1 MGVDK
6 LNFSILESGFLPN
19 KISTLLSNEFDDV
32 EYIAKNLPKILANNQ
47 IESEVLNLETEK
59 NISNLSI
66 DELERAMLLYSYIGH
81 GYIWGGTSI
90 EKVIP
95 KNISKTWYKI
105 SQKLDRPPILSYAS
119 YALNN
124 WKLQDVNKPFDLEN
138 IRILQNFL
146 GGMDEDWFIMI
157 HIAIEHEAKEILN
170 NLKIYYLD
178 KNEDQSYLENALV
191 SIKKINQI
199 MNRMPEKCDPFIYY
213 NRVRPYIFGW
223 KNNPATPNGVIYE
236 DVQEYGGNPQLFR
249 GETGAQSSIVPSLD
263 ALLGVTHSNDPL
275 KEYLDE
281 MRLYMPK
288 EHRNLLNDLDQWSEN
303 NRSNSITEDS
313 SVVLSDEIIKEVHA
327 FRNKHLEYA
336 RIYIHEQSLSNQNNS
351 NVVGT
356 GGTPFMK
363 YLDKHLQETVS
374 SND

>member
-32 EYIAKNLPKILANNQ
+32 EHIAKNLPKILANNQ
-47 IESEVLNLETEK
+47 IEYEVLNLETEK
-59 NISNLSI
+59 DISNLSI

-170 NLKIYYLD
+170 NLKTYYLD

-236 DVQEYGGNPQLFR
+236 GVEEYGGNPQLFR
-249 GETGAQSSIVPSLD
+249 GETGAQSSIVPALD

-303 NRSNSITEDS
+303 NRSKSIREDS
-313 SVVLSDEIIKEVHA
+313 SVLLSDEIIKEVHA

-363 YLDKHLQETVS
+363 YLDKHLQETVP

>member
-32 EYIAKNLPKILANNQ
+32 EHIAKNLPKILANNQ
-47 IESEVLNLETEK
+47 IEYEVLNLETEK

-170 NLKIYYLD
+170 NLKTYYLD
-178 KNEDQSYLENALV
+178 KSEDQSYLENALV

-236 DVQEYGGNPQLFR
+236 GVEEYGGTPQLFR
-249 GETGAQSSIVPSLD
+249 GETGAQSSIVPALD

-363 YLDKHLQETVS
+363 YLDKHLQETVP

>member
-32 EYIAKNLPKILANNQ
+32 EHIAKNLPKILANNQ
-47 IESEVLNLETEK
+47 IENEVLNLETEK

-170 NLKIYYLD
+170 NLKTYYLD
-178 KNEDQSYLENALV
+178 QNEDQSYLENALV

-236 DVQEYGGNPQLFR
+236 GVEEYGGTPQLFR
-249 GETGAQSSIVPSLD
+249 GETGAQSSIVPALD

-303 NRSNSITEDS
+303 NRSKSIREDS

-363 YLDKHLQETVS
+363 YLDKHLQETVP

>member
-1 MGVDK
+1 MGVDR

-19 KISTLLSNEFDDV
+19 KISSLLSNEFDDV
-32 EYIAKNLPKILANNQ
+32 EHIAKNLPKILANNQ
-47 IESEVLNLETEK
+47 IEDELLNLETEK
-59 NISNLSI
+59 DISNLSI

-170 NLKIYYLD
+170 NLKTYYLD

-236 DVQEYGGNPQLFR
+236 GVEEYGGNPQLFR
-249 GETGAQSSIVPSLD
+249 GETGAQSSIVPALD

-281 MRLYMPK
+281 MRLYMPE

-303 NRSNSITEDS
+303 NRSKSIREDS
-313 SVVLSDEIIKEVHA
+313 SVLLSDEIIKEVHT

-363 YLDKHLQETVS
+363 YLDKHLQETVP

>member
-19 KISTLLSNEFDDV
+19 KISTLLSNEFDDI
-32 EYIAKNLPKILANNQ
+32 EHIAKNLSKILANNQ
-47 IESEVLNLETEK
+47 IEYEVLNLETEK
-59 NISNLSI
+59 DISNLSI

-170 NLKIYYLD
+170 NLKTYYLD

-236 DVQEYGGNPQLFR
+236 GVEEYGGTPQLFR
-249 GETGAQSSIVPSLD
+249 GETGAQSSIVPALD

-303 NRSNSITEDS
+303 NRSNSVTEDS

-363 YLDKHLQETVS
+363 YLDKHLQETVP

>member
-1 MGVDK
+1 MDR

-32 EYIAKNLPKILANNQ
+32 EHIAKNLPKILANNQ

-170 NLKIYYLD
+170 NLKTYYLD

-236 DVQEYGGNPQLFR
+236 GVEEYGGTPQLFR
-249 GETGAQSSIVPSLD
+249 GETGAQSSIVPALD

-303 NRSNSITEDS
+303 NRSKSIREDS
-313 SVVLSDEIIKEVHA
+313 SVLLSDEIIKEVHA

-363 YLDKHLQETVS
+363 YLDKHLQETVP

>member
-1 MGVDK
+1 MDR

-32 EYIAKNLPKILANNQ
+32 EHIAKNLPKILANNQ
-47 IESEVLNLETEK
+47 IEYEVLNLETEK
-59 NISNLSI
+59 DISNLSI

-157 HIAIEHEAKEILN
+157 HIAIEHEAKKILN
-170 NLKIYYLD
+170 NLKTYYLD

-236 DVQEYGGNPQLFR
+236 GVEEYGGNPQLFR
-249 GETGAQSSIVPSLD
+249 GETGAQSSIVPALD

-303 NRSNSITEDS
+303 NRSNSTTEDS
-313 SVVLSDEIIKEVHA
+313 SVVLSDEIINEVHA

-363 YLDKHLQETVS
+363 YLDKHLQETVP

>member
-32 EYIAKNLPKILANNQ
+32 EHIAKNLPKILANNQ
-47 IESEVLNLETEK
+47 IEYEVLNLETEK
-59 NISNLSI
+59 DISNLSI

-146 GGMDEDWFIMI
+146 GGIDEDWFIMI

-170 NLKIYYLD
+170 NLKTYYLD

-236 DVQEYGGNPQLFR
+236 GVEEYGGTPQLFR
-249 GETGAQSSIVPSLD
+249 GETGAQSSIVPALD

-288 EHRNLLNDLDQWSEN
+288 EHRNLLNDLDQWCEN
-303 NRSNSITEDS
+303 NRSNSVTEDS

-363 YLDKHLQETVS
+363 YLDKHLQETVP

>member
-32 EYIAKNLPKILANNQ
+32 EHIAKNLPKILANNQ
-47 IESEVLNLETEK
+47 IKDEVLNLETE
-59 NISNLSI
+59 NDISNLSI

-146 GGMDEDWFIMI
+146 GGIDEDWFIMI

-170 NLKIYYLD
+170 NLKTYYLD
-178 KNEDQSYLENALV
+178 KNKDQSYLENALV

-236 DVQEYGGNPQLFR
+236 GVEEYGGTPQLFR
-249 GETGAQSSIVPSLD
+249 GETGAQSSIVPALD

-363 YLDKHLQETVS
+363 YLDKHLQETVP

>member
-32 EYIAKNLPKILANNQ
+32 EHIAKNLPKILANNQ

-170 NLKIYYLD
+170 NLKTYYLD

-236 DVQEYGGNPQLFR
+236 GVEEYGGTPQLFR
-249 GETGAQSSIVPSLD
+249 GETGAQSSIVPALD

-303 NRSNSITEDS
+303 NRSNSVTEDS

-336 RIYIHEQSLSNQNNS
+336 KIYIHEQSLSNQNNS

-363 YLDKHLQETVS
+363 YLDKHLQETVP

>member
-1 MGVDK
+1 MDR
-6 LNFSILESGFLPN
+6 LNFSILEIGFLPN

-32 EYIAKNLPKILANNQ
+32 EHIAKNLPKILANNQ
-47 IESEVLNLETEK
+47 IEYEVLNLETEK
-59 NISNLSI
+59 DISNLSI

-170 NLKIYYLD
+170 NLKTYYLD

-199 MNRMPEKCDPFIYY
+199 MNRMPENCDPFIYY

-223 KNNPATPNGVIYE
+223 KNNPDTPNGVIYE
-236 DVQEYGGNPQLFR
+236 GVEEYGGTPQLFR
-249 GETGAQSSIVPSLD
+249 GETGAQSSIVPALD

-303 NRSNSITEDS
+303 NRSKSIREDS
-313 SVVLSDEIIKEVHA
+313 SVLLSDEIIKEVHA

-363 YLDKHLQETVS
+363 YLDKHLQETVP

>member
-32 EYIAKNLPKILANNQ
+32 EHIAKNLPKILANNQ
-47 IESEVLNLETEK
+47 IEYEVLNLETEK
-59 NISNLSI
+59 DISNLSI

-157 HIAIEHEAKEILN
+157 HIAIEYEAKEILN
-170 NLKIYYLD
+170 NLKTYYLD

-236 DVQEYGGNPQLFR
+236 GVEEYGGTPQLFR
-249 GETGAQSSIVPSLD
+249 GETGAQSSIVPALD

-363 YLDKHLQETVS
+363 YLDKHLQETVP

>member
-170 NLKIYYLD
+170 NLKTYYLD

-236 DVQEYGGNPQLFR
+236 GVEEYGGTPQLFR
-249 GETGAQSSIVPSLD
+249 GETGAQSSIVPALD

-288 EHRNLLNDLDQWSEN
+288 EHRNLLNDLDQWSEK
-303 NRSNSITEDS
+303 NRSNFIKEDS

-363 YLDKHLQETVS
+363 YLDKHLQETVP

>member
-1 MGVDK
+1 MDR

-32 EYIAKNLPKILANNQ
+32 EHIAKNLPKILANNQ
-47 IESEVLNLETEK
+47 IEYEVLNLETEK

-146 GGMDEDWFIMI
+146 GGIDEDWFIMI

-170 NLKIYYLD
+170 NLKTYYLD

-236 DVQEYGGNPQLFR
+236 GVEEYGGTPQLFR
-249 GETGAQSSIVPSLD
+249 GETGAQSSIVPALD

-363 YLDKHLQETVS
+363 YLDKHLQETVP

>member
-59 NISNLSI
+59 NISNLSV

-170 NLKIYYLD
+170 NLKTYYLD
-178 KNEDQSYLENALV
+178 KSEDQSYLENALV

-236 DVQEYGGNPQLFR
+236 GVEEYGGTPQLFR
-249 GETGAQSSIVPSLD
+249 GETGAQSSIVPALD

-363 YLDKHLQETVS
+363 YLDKHLQETVP

>member
-32 EYIAKNLPKILANNQ
+32 EHIAKNLPKILANNQ
-47 IESEVLNLETEK
+47 IEYEVLNLETEK
-59 NISNLSI
+59 DISNLSI

-170 NLKIYYLD
+170 NLKTYYLD
-178 KNEDQSYLENALV
+178 KSEDQSYLENALV

-236 DVQEYGGNPQLFR
+236 GVEEYGGTPQLFR
-249 GETGAQSSIVPSLD
+249 GETGAQSSIVPALD

-303 NRSNSITEDS
+303 NRSNSVTEDS

-363 YLDKHLQETVS
+363 YLDKHLQETVP

>member
-47 IESEVLNLETEK
+47 IEYEVLNLETEK

-170 NLKIYYLD
+170 NLKTYYLD

-236 DVQEYGGNPQLFR
+236 GVEEYGGTPQLFR
-249 GETGAQSSIVPSLD
+249 GETGAQSSIVPALD

-363 YLDKHLQETVS
+363 YLDKHLQETVP

>member
-1 MGVDK
+1 MDR

-32 EYIAKNLPKILANNQ
+32 EHIAKNLPKILANNQ
-47 IESEVLNLETEK
+47 IKDEVLNLETEK
-59 NISNLSI
+59 DISNLSI

-170 NLKIYYLD
+170 NLKTYYLD

-236 DVQEYGGNPQLFR
+236 GVEEYGGTPQLFR
-249 GETGAQSSIVPSLD
+249 GETGAQSSIVPALD

-303 NRSNSITEDS
+303 NRSNSTTEDS

-363 YLDKHLQETVS
+363 YLDKHLQETVP

>member
-59 NISNLSI
+59 NISNFSV

-170 NLKIYYLD
+170 NLKTYYLD

-236 DVQEYGGNPQLFR
+236 GVEEYGGTPQLFR
-249 GETGAQSSIVPSLD
+249 GETGAQSSIVPALD

-363 YLDKHLQETVS
+363 YLDKHLQETVP

>member
-1 MGVDK
+1 MDR
-6 LNFSILESGFLPN
+6 LNFSILEIGFLPN

-32 EYIAKNLPKILANNQ
+32 EHIAKNLPKILANNQ
-47 IESEVLNLETEK
+47 IKDEVLNLETEK
-59 NISNLSI
+59 DISNLSI

-170 NLKIYYLD
+170 NLKTYYLD

-199 MNRMPEKCDPFIYY
+199 MNRIPEKCDPFIYY

-236 DVQEYGGNPQLFR
+236 DVEEYGGNPQLFR
-249 GETGAQSSIVPSLD
+249 GETGAQSSIVPALD

-303 NRSNSITEDS
+303 NRDKSIREDS

-363 YLDKHLQETVS
+363 YLDKHLQETVP

>member
-1 MGVDK
+1 MDR
-6 LNFSILESGFLPN
+6 LNFSILEIGFLPN

-32 EYIAKNLPKILANNQ
+32 EHIAKNLPKILANNQ
-47 IESEVLNLETEK
+47 IEYEVLNLETEK

-170 NLKIYYLD
+170 NLKTYYLD
-178 KNEDQSYLENALV
+178 QNEDQSYLENALV

-236 DVQEYGGNPQLFR
+236 GVEEYGGTPQLFR
-249 GETGAQSSIVPSLD
+249 GETGAQSSIVPALD

-363 YLDKHLQETVS
+363 YLDKHLQETVP

>member
-59 NISNLSI
+59 DISNLSI

-170 NLKIYYLD
+170 NLKTYYLD

-236 DVQEYGGNPQLFR
+236 GVEEYGGNPQLFR
-249 GETGAQSSIVPSLD
+249 GETGAQSSIVPALD

-363 YLDKHLQETVS
+363 YLDKHLQETVP

>member
-1 MGVDK
+1 MAR

-32 EYIAKNLPKILANNQ
+32 EHIAKNLPKILANNQ
-47 IESEVLNLETEK
+47 IEYEVLNLETEK

-170 NLKIYYLD
+170 NLKTYYLD
-178 KNEDQSYLENALV
+178 KNKDQSYLENALV

-236 DVQEYGGNPQLFR
+236 DVEEYGGNPQLFR
-249 GETGAQSSIVPSLD
+249 GETGAQSSIVPALD

-303 NRSNSITEDS
+303 NRDKSIREDS
-313 SVVLSDEIIKEVHA
+313 SVVLSDEIINEVHA

-363 YLDKHLQETVS
+363 YLDKHLQETVP

>member
-1 MGVDK
+1 MDR

-19 KISTLLSNEFDDV
+19 KISSLLSNEFDDV
-32 EYIAKNLPKILANNQ
+32 EHIAKNLPKILANNQ
-47 IESEVLNLETEK
+47 IEDEVLNLETEK
-59 NISNLSI
+59 DISNLSI

-170 NLKIYYLD
+170 NLKTYYLD

-236 DVQEYGGNPQLFR
+236 GVEEYGGNPQLFR
-249 GETGAQSSIVPSLD
+249 GETGAQSSIVPALD

-288 EHRNLLNDLDQWSEN
+288 EHRNMLNDLDQWSEN
-303 NRSNSITEDS
+303 NRSKSIREDS
-313 SVVLSDEIIKEVHA
+313 SVLLSDEIIKEVHT

-363 YLDKHLQETVS
+363 YLDKHLQETVP

>member
-32 EYIAKNLPKILANNQ
+32 EHIAKNLPKILANNQ

-236 DVQEYGGNPQLFR
+236 GVEEYGGTPQLFR
-249 GETGAQSSIVPSLD
+249 GETGAQSSIVPALD

-303 NRSNSITEDS
+303 NRSNSITKGS
-313 SVVLSDEIIKEVHA
+313 SVVLSEEIIKEVHA

-363 YLDKHLQETVS
+363 YLDKHLQETVP

>member
-32 EYIAKNLPKILANNQ
+32 EHIAKNLPKILANNQ
-47 IESEVLNLETEK
+47 IEYEVLNLETEK

-170 NLKIYYLD
+170 NLKTYYLD

-236 DVQEYGGNPQLFR
+236 GVEEYGGTPQLFR
-249 GETGAQSSIVPSLD
+249 GETGAQSSIVPALD

-303 NRSNSITEDS
+303 NRSNSVTEDS

-363 YLDKHLQETVS
+363 YLDKHLQETVP

>member
-59 NISNLSI
+59 DISNLSI

-170 NLKIYYLD
+170 NLKTYYLD

-236 DVQEYGGNPQLFR
+236 GVEEYGGTPQLFR
-249 GETGAQSSIVPSLD
+249 GETGAQSSIVPALD

-288 EHRNLLNDLDQWSEN
+288 EHRNLLNDLDQWSDN
-303 NRSNSITEDS
+303 NRRNSVREDS
-313 SVVLSDEIIKEVHA
+313 SVVLSDKIIKEVHA

-363 YLDKHLQETVS
+363 YLDKHLQETVP

>member
-1 MGVDK
+1 MDR

-19 KISTLLSNEFDDV
+19 KISSLLSNEFDDV
-32 EYIAKNLPKILANNQ
+32 EHIAKNLPKILANNQ
-47 IESEVLNLETEK
+47 IEDEVLNLETEK
-59 NISNLSI
+59 DISNLSI

-170 NLKIYYLD
+170 NLKTYYLD
-178 KNEDQSYLENALV
+178 KNEDQSFLENALV

-236 DVQEYGGNPQLFR
+236 GVEEYGGNPQLFR
-249 GETGAQSSIVPSLD
+249 GETGAQSSIVPALD
-263 ALLGVTHSNDPL
+263 ALLEVTHSNDPL

-303 NRSNSITEDS
+303 NRSKSIREDS
-313 SVVLSDEIIKEVHA
+313 SVLLSDEIIKEVHT

-363 YLDKHLQETVS
+363 YLDKHLQETVP

>member
-1 MGVDK
+1 MDR
-6 LNFSILESGFLPN
+6 LNFSILEIGFLPN

-32 EYIAKNLPKILANNQ
+32 EHIAKNLPKILANNQ
-47 IESEVLNLETEK
+47 IEDEVLNLETEK
-59 NISNLSI
+59 DISNLSI

-95 KNISKTWYKI
+95 KNLSKTWYKI

-170 NLKIYYLD
+170 NLKTYYLD

-236 DVQEYGGNPQLFR
+236 GVEEYGGNPQLFR
-249 GETGAQSSIVPSLD
+249 GETGAQSSIVPALD

-303 NRSNSITEDS
+303 NRSKSIREDS
-313 SVVLSDEIIKEVHA
+313 SVLLSDEIIKEVHT

-363 YLDKHLQETVS
+363 YLDKHLQETVP

>member
-170 NLKIYYLD
+170 NLKTYYLD

-236 DVQEYGGNPQLFR
+236 GVEEYGGTPQLFR
-249 GETGAQSSIVPSLD
+249 GETGAQSSIVPALD

-313 SVVLSDEIIKEVHA
+313 SVVLSDEIINEVHA

-363 YLDKHLQETVS
+363 YLDKHLQETVP

>member
-1 MGVDK
+1 MDR

-32 EYIAKNLPKILANNQ
+32 EHIAKNLPKILANNQ
-47 IESEVLNLETEK
+47 IEDEVLNLETEK
-59 NISNLSI
+59 DISNLSI

-170 NLKIYYLD
+170 NLKTYYLD
-178 KNEDQSYLENALV
+178 KNEDQSYLENAIV

-236 DVQEYGGNPQLFR
+236 GVEEYGGNPQLFR
-249 GETGAQSSIVPSLD
+249 GETGAQSSIVPALD

-303 NRSNSITEDS
+303 NRSKSIREDI

-356 GGTPFMK
+356 GGTPFME
-363 YLDKHLQETVS
+363 YLDKHLQETVP

>member
-1 MGVDK
+1 MDR

-170 NLKIYYLD
+170 NLKTYYLD

-236 DVQEYGGNPQLFR
+236 GVEEYGGNPQLFR
-249 GETGAQSSIVPSLD
+249 GETGAQSSIVPALD

-363 YLDKHLQETVS
+363 YLDKHLQETVP